1 MEKLLYKEILTTS
14 VNYLEITPKCLTM
27 PCYY

>member
-1 MEKLLYKEILTTS
+1 MEKKLYSKILTTS
-14 VNYLEITPKCLTM
+14 VNYLEITVKCLTM